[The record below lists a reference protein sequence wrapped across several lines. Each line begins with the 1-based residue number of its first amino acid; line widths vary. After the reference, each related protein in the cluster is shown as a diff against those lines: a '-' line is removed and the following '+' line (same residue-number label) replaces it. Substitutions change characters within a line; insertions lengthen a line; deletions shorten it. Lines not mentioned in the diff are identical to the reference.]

1 MDERRTTLSDEE
13 IQTTKPGETR
23 SRWSV
28 TDADGSD
35 DMDGGD
41 DDDSDSDS
49 DTEDSS

>member
-1 MDERRTTLSDEE
+1 MDEKRTTLSDDE
-13 IQTTKPGETR
+13 IQTTKPGEIR

-35 DMDGGD
+35 DT
-41 DDDSDSDS
+41 DSDDADSDD

>member
-1 MDERRTTLSDEE
+1 VDERHTTLSDDE

-35 DMDGGD
+35 DTDGD